1 MISTLIAALIAALCV
16 AWSAQRLRAA
26 RRFDR
31 DGAPE
36 LLSALGHGGRDR
48 AERVA
53 SEHAEEWATVSAL
66 REVLDAPT
74 HEYGVA
80 LINEQLSDVERD
92 LDIGAELPRASARI
106 ALAAGTALCVLEIA
120 RGLPH
125 GGLVLAWVA
134 APFLIGAVAALAC
147 AQIGRTAERHVAR
160 HREAWKGLRATFT
173 RLLPPQ
179 EAGSASGRGA

>member
-1 MISTLIAALIAALCV
+1 MISTLIAALVAALCV
-16 AWSAQRLRAA
+16 AWSGQRLRAA

-53 SEHAEEWATVSAL
+53 SEHADEWATVASL

-74 HEYGVA
+74 HDYGVA
-80 LINEQLSDVERD
+80 LINEQLSDVQRD
-92 LDIGAELPRASARI
+92 LDMGAELPRASARI
-106 ALAAGTALCVLEIA
+106 ALSAGTALSVLEIA
-120 RGLPH
+120 RGLPR

-134 APFLIGAVAALAC
+134 APFVIGLAAALAC
-147 AQIGRTAERHVAR
+147 AQLGRTAEVHVAR
-160 HREAWKGLRATFT
+160 HREAWNGLRTTFT
-173 RLLPPQ
+173 RLLPPPD
-179 EAGSASGRGA
+179 A